1 MCIFFPDKPPD
12 AVKAKGARGQQQQAM
27 LDLQAN
33 PYGFALGLKDAPC
46 KVLTI
51 DAAQILH
58 TCHARVVVRV
68 GVALITNLHPHPAPN
83 PTKEPVC
90 CVIATCGSPCGLT
103 ACWARKVTLSL
114 SPTLTLTLP

>member
-1 MCIFFPDKPPD
+1 MQVEPRFLRDQTAVNRRPYRTERAPTATPPKMCLFFPDKPPNE
-12 AVKAKGARGQQQQAM
+12 VKAKGARGQQQQAM

-58 TCHARVVVRV
+58 TCHAR
-68 GVALITNLHPHPAPN
+68 
-83 PTKEPVC
+83 C
-90 CVIATCGSPCGLT
+90 C
-103 ACWARKVTLSL
+103 
-114 SPTLTLTLP
+114 